1 MTPIDKRINDNIIL
15 SHDLR
20 VEGWLDAP
28 NVRHPLKGLFRDE
41 ATLREQYPAPVKG
54 WMALVGETLPA
65 NVYVVEKGQ
74 WVPTGEKGGQIVIQ
88 IIDAEGNVNNF
99 MDGFSEEW
107 LANWISN
114 NGYATEE
121 TIKEWVKELVK
132 TTTPDL
138 SGYVDTE
145 NDQTIRGKKEFTA
158 LVTAQDINTRL
169 LTVLTSLYASAISPR
184 GADGTRGAYVGREY
198 QHYLNGFFDSLQARH
213 VRMECSTNK
222 NIQRQNDV
230 TTLSVDNIA
239 SAPLFFYKWE
249 DTGQMSFGTTVEYW
263 KQAFPSAVGKINM
276 EMEGFKPSDKEYL
289 DILNLAMACCIV
301 LAREVR
307 ELIPYK
313 TKVDQLMAERGNV
326 GTKDTD
332 TTPGTT
338 PTEPETKEED
348 EEDTQDTE
356 TDN

>member
-74 WVPTGEKGGQIVIQ
+74 WVPTGKKGGQIVIQ
-88 IIDAEGNVNNF
+88 IIDSEGNVNNF

-107 LANWISN
+107 LANWISD

-121 TIKEWVKELVK
+121 TIKEWVRELVK
-132 TTTPDL
+132 TNTPDL

-145 NDQTIRGKKEFTA
+145 NDQTIRGKKTFTA
-158 LVTAQDINTRL
+158 LVTTQDINTYL

-184 GADGTRGAYVGREY
+184 GGTRGAYVGRED

-213 VRMECSTNK
+213 VRMESASDNVDRK
-222 NIQRQNDV
+222 NDV
-230 TTLSVDNIA
+230 TSLNVEAIA
-239 SAPLFFYKWE
+239 SAPLFHFEWR
-249 DTGQMSFGTTVEYW
+249 DTKQQSFGTTVDYW
-263 KQAFPSAVGKINM
+263 KQAFPSAVGNTNMKI
-276 EMEGFKPSDKEYL
+276 EGSEPSKEEYL

-301 LAREVR
+301 LAREVK

-348 EEDTQDTE
+348 EEDTQDT
-356 TDN
+356 DG